1 MEIVLSINKKEDLNL
16 DSDYYI
22 VGLKGF
28 SDLFA
33 MELNEF
39 KEYDTSKIFLAI
51 NNNLTS
57 KDTDSL
63 LEILKDIDVYHF
75 KGIFFYDL
83 GLISIK
89 EKLKFKTA
97 LILNQT
103 HLVTNYQM
111 INFYASKYVD
121 GAVLTP
127 ELSYI
132 EIEEIINKTKAPLF
146 IYLYAKNTLALSK
159 RRLLSTYFGSDA
171 LDHIKVKNNDEEI
184 IVTENKETKVYYN
197 KVFNGTRLLNLDFKY
212 GIVDAAYMEDDLVK
226 DLLKAL
232 REKDTYKLNTL
243 AGPYHGFLD
252 ERLITRVKK

>member
-1 MEIVLSINKKEDLNL
+1 MEIVLSIDKKEDLHL

-22 VGLKGF
+22 VGLKGY
-28 SDLFA
+28 SDIFA
-33 MELNEF
+33 MDLKEL
-39 KEYDTSKIFLAI
+39 KEYDTNKIFLAI

-57 KDTDSL
+57 KDTDNL
-63 LEILKDIDVYHF
+63 LQILKDIDTYHF

-83 GLISIK
+83 GMISIK
-89 EKLKFKTA
+89 EKLRFKTP

-103 HLVTNYQM
+103 HLVTNYQI
-111 INFYASKYVD
+111 INFYVPKYAA

-127 ELSYI
+127 ELSFL
-132 EIEEIINKTKAPLF
+132 EIEEIIDKTMAPLF

-159 RRLLSTYFGSDA
+159 RRLLSTYFGSDSVN
-171 LDHIKVKNNDEEI
+171 HIKAQNNDEEI
-184 IVTENKETKVYYN
+184 IVKEDKETKVYYN

-212 GIVDAAYMEDDLVK
+212 GIIDAAFMEDDLVK

-232 REKDTYKLNTL
+232 RKKDYDALNIL

>member
-22 VGLKGF
+22 VGLKGY

-33 MELNEF
+33 MELKEL

-63 LEILKDIDVYHF
+63 VELLKDIDTYHF

-83 GLISIK
+83 GMISIK
-89 EKLKFKTA
+89 EKLGFKTP

-103 HLVTNYQM
+103 HLVTNYQI
-111 INFYASKYVD
+111 INFYIPKYAS

-127 ELSYI
+127 ELSFL
-132 EIEEIINKTKAPLF
+132 EIEEIINKTTAPLF

-159 RRLLSTYFGSDA
+159 RRLLSTYFGSDSVS
-171 LDHIKVKNNDEEI
+171 HIKVKNNDEEI
-184 IVTENKETKVYYN
+184 IVKEEKETKVYYN
-197 KVFNGTRLLNLDFKY
+197 KVFNGTRLLSLDFKY
-212 GIVDAAYMEDDLVK
+212 GIIDAAYMEDDLVK
-226 DLLKAL
+226 ELLKAL
-232 REKDTYKLNTL
+232 REKDTDKLNAL

>member
-1 MEIVLSINKKEDLNL
+1 MEIVLSISKKEDLLL

-22 VGLKGF
+22 VGLKDY

-39 KEYDTSKIFLAI
+39 KDYEREKIFLAI

-57 KDTDSL
+57 KDADNL
-63 LEILKDIDVYHF
+63 LEILKDIDTYNF

-89 EKLKFKTA
+89 EKLGFKTP

-103 HLVTNYQM
+103 HLVTNYQI
-111 INFYASKYVD
+111 INFYVPKYAS

-127 ELSYI
+127 ELSFE
-132 EIEEIINKTKAPLF
+132 EIEEIINKTNAPLF

-171 LDHIKVKNNDEEI
+171 LNYIKVKNNDEEI
-184 IVTENKETKVYYN
+184 IVKEAKETKVYYN
-197 KVFNGTRLLNLDFKY
+197 KVFNGTRLLNLDFNY
-212 GIVDAAYMEDDLVK
+212 GIIDAAFMDEALVK

-232 REKDTYKLNTL
+232 RSKDIDKLNTL